1 MDQIRLGNT
10 GLHVSRVCLGM
21 MSCGNDSERPWVL
34 DQSAVEPMIVGATK
48 LGHLQDALAAAELT
62 LSEQEIERLQ
72 EPYPAHPTR
81 F

>member
-1 MDQIRLGNT
+1 VLG
-10 GLHVSRVCLGM
+10 
-21 MSCGNDSERPWVL
+21 
-34 DQSAVEPMIVGATK
+34 QSAVEPMIVGATK